1 MLLNHRKSIAQNVAL
16 SDILPHNL
24 INLYYEHWNSRQNFF
39 LRISSFSLIYSTTL
53 LMSFQSFKCYI
64 KRILN
69 AFSKI
74 ETILENKKK
83 LVQNLS
89 NSIIGFV
96 KNKLICKL
104 KSNINFLRKLRS
116 SEFFEYVNRKIWRLL
131 LPSRHLPLQS

>member
-1 MLLNHRKSIAQNVAL
+1 
-16 SDILPHNL
+16 
-24 INLYYEHWNSRQNFF
+24 
-39 LRISSFSLIYSTTL
+39 
-53 LMSFQSFKCYI
+53 MSFQSFKCYI

-74 ETILENKKK
+74 ETILENRKK

-116 SEFFEYVNRKIWRLL
+116 SEFFEDVNRKI
-131 LPSRHLPLQS
+131 